1 MGVVSTQGLSFRLVA
16 SNIGFEDIAL
26 DLFKDEEI
34 KVSDNITGLFD
45 IGDLP
50 SDFTRTITL
59 PGTKKNNAFF
69 EHVYDIS
76 VVNPFLFST
85 NRKVN
90 AYFDFGGIYVTNGY
104 LQLNKVNV
112 IANKFI
118 DSYEVTVYGSLSSFA
133 REINRANITDLNT
146 LSQYDH
152 TASFENITGSWDGAL
167 FDGDIVYP
175 LADYGQAINYDY
187 TPNSFG
193 INTFSGSLGI
203 QDFKPA
209 IRVKAV
215 WDAIFA
221 EYGYSYESDF
231 IDSGVWN
238 DIYLFCDNNLKY
250 PIYDGV
256 NLEGYGQFKA
266 SPISGSDTNLTMTNG
281 VFLTLNYDNVEYNP
295 QFAYENGGWTLP
307 DNRRQTMVKGSIKL
321 NVNVSGSSGVP
332 QFTLRADRGGGVYA
346 DRELEQIN
354 QFFRETRSQ
363 ISSTGD
369 RDYVLEE
376 KFNFNFLTSGSSG
389 NTYEFKLKYDNYNG
403 STFTVIN
410 NPGENTDAYI
420 AIDEVT
426 NSSDY
431 RIMKIAPNLPFGES
445 GIKQIDFIKGL
456 QKKFNLIIYPSK
468 TKPNHFIVDTFNSW
482 YKKGVVKSF
491 NDFIDLNKKIEVIP
505 ANNLAVREVNFGDLL
520 GRDYLAQQFEKE
532 VNRDFGVINYIDN
545 QNFFSQGKLDV
556 KTTFSASPLRYLPGT
571 GLSGS
576 AAPTAG
582 VLEYVQLSTILSG
595 YGGVCDMGT
604 SIIYSVSGYGVG
616 EYIYTDLYLT
626 NPVTGYDYLADQT
639 GDVYELNSSTGQIGF
654 VIGTC
659 GNLTF

>member
-1 MGVVSTQGLSFRLVA
+1 MKRLKYPIILRVFL
-16 SNIGFEDIAL
+16 ILG
-26 DLFKDEEI
+26 
-34 KVSDNITGLFD
+34 T
-45 IGDLP
+45 LP
-50 SDFTRTITL
+50 ADFTRQITL
-59 PGTKKNNAFF
+59 PGTKRNNAFF
-69 EHVYDIS
+69 QHVYDIS
-76 VVNPFLFST
+76 VDSPFLFST
-85 NRKVN
+85 NQKVS
-90 AYFDFGGIYVTNGY
+90 AYFDFGGLYVSNGY

-118 DSYEVTVYGSLSSFA
+118 DSYEVSVYGLLSSFA
-133 REINRANITDLNT
+133 RDINRVYLTE
-146 LSQYDH
+146 LSSLQQYNH
-152 TASFENITGSWDGAL
+152 TASLDNITASWSGSL

-175 LADYGQAINYDY
+175 LAEYGQNLRF
-187 TPNSFG
+187 TGGPTTTFG
-193 INTFSGSLGI
+193 MNTVSGSLTV

-209 IRVKAV
+209 IRVKKV
-215 WDAIFA
+215 WDAIF
-221 EYGYSYESDF
+221 G
-231 IDSGVWN
+231 
-238 DIYLFCDNNLKY
+238 DNNLKY